1 MFEKIKLFFKKIS
14 EGFLKFLRNPV
25 GMFALFVIVLV
36 LINLVASNAFFRWD
50 ITSPKSYSL
59 SPSSREI
66 VKTVDEPLN
75 IKVFFSDNLSAP
87 YSTTY
92 QYLKDILSEYKSAGN
107 KNFIYELFDMDK
119 EESQKLASSFG
130 IQQMQ
135 IREVSDT
142 EVGFKNVYM
151 GLVVSYS
158 DQNEILNGLTSSDG
172 LEYKITNAIS
182 KVISNTNALLGLSKN
197 VSVTLYQS
205 TNLKNLGVM
214 GFDDLETAVRSAVF
228 ELNKKYDDRLELTIN
243 DPSSSDVI
251 SLAEKFGVPS
261 YELQKNDGSLE
272 YGTLSI
278 VLESDEKNK
287 IIPIKIGQGLGISD
301 DGFQMQYNIQ
311 GLEYVSDYMDE
322 SLKALASNVTSVAY
336 VTGHGEIPLS
346 EENGAAI
353 LSSLLA
359 EHYSLQEVNLL
370 ESDIPYDV
378 SCVMINGPKSIF
390 DESELYKLDQFL
402 MSGGNLLMFLDP
414 FDPDAQQSEYGMPN
428 YIPLDTGLDKLLTKY
443 GIALNK
449 EYVMDEKCAKTQDQW
464 TGRIVDLYYAPMLE
478 SEGLNQKHSIT
489 KNLGNI
495 MFFLPGS
502 IDAQEAEKNPDEKV
516 TILARSSKKSWT
528 VKDNFILDSN
538 YLTPPSSAEEKESDL
553 IVLVEGK
560 FNSAFDSA
568 PVKEVEDIEKEDGE
582 ETSDSKNSSYK
593 SETHLT
599 KSTQNGKV
607 LLVSSSY
614 ISSAYLGQSIFQNT
628 ALMIENLV
636 DYMSENPDRCSMRTK
651 GLSLAALEVS
661 SKGAAT
667 FVKYFNEFGLAVLV
681 ALVGLFVLLW
691 RKKRRIQIRQKYN
704 PGDAREEPKKINK
717 VKTFAKKGG
726 KNE

>member
-261 YELQKNDGSLE
+261 YELQKNDGFLE

-582 ETSDSKNSSYK
+582 ENSDSKNSSYK

-726 KNE
+726 QK

>member
-582 ETSDSKNSSYK
+582 ENSDSKNSSYK

-661 SKGAAT
+661 SKGVAT